1 MRRGLAPS
9 SHVDGL
15 LPVTG
20 EHSENKVVMKW
31 GDLDVNWAQLLPRFA
46 PSYHDLG
53 SFDNQ
58 V

>member
-31 GDLDVNWAQLLPRFA
+31 GDLDVN
-46 PSYHDLG
+46 LG
-53 SFDNQ
+53 SVAASVCTQ
-58 V
+58 LS